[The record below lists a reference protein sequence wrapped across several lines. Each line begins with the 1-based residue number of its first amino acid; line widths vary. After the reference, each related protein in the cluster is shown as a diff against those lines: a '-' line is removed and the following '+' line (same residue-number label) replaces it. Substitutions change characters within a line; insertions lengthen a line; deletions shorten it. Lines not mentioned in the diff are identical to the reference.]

1 MLGGKERNGVAL
13 VDYQVHGLHRERSH
27 EQSRTIFFFGCKETR
42 QTLRATWSCI
52 SSRLNAMIID
62 FFKDIFQC
70 RGEIVVFIEPLFLA
84 DGFNF
89 GTKADDDGE

>member
-1 MLGGKERNGVAL
+1 MAL

-27 EQSRTIFFFGCKETR
+27 EQSRMIFFCCKETR

-52 SSRLNAMIID
+52 SSRLNAMITD
-62 FFKDIFQC
+62 FFKDIFQS

>member
-1 MLGGKERNGVAL
+1 MASIGKEVMNSL
-13 VDYQVHGLHRERSH
+13 VR
-27 EQSRTIFFFGCKETR
+27 FFFCCKETR
-42 QTLRATWSCI
+42 QTIRATWICI

-84 DGFNF
+84 DGFKF

>member
-1 MLGGKERNGVAL
+1 
-13 VDYQVHGLHRERSH
+13 
-27 EQSRTIFFFGCKETR
+27 
-42 QTLRATWSCI
+42 
-52 SSRLNAMIID
+52 MITD